1 MPYQAALEAGAI
13 ALFGEKYGD
22 VVRMVTIGCVNGND
36 ALSPA
41 AIAERQRAG
50 FRMCSRELCGGTHVG
65 RSGEIG
71 LFRIV
76 SESSVAAGVRRIE
89 ALTGAEAEQW
99 VDAQIATLHN
109 IAARVGA
116 PPSQLG
122 ERIEALL
129 AELKQRQR
137 ALDELHAR
145 QARSNLEGLLANV
158 QAVGDI
164 RFLAAQVEA
173 PDTAR
178 LREMG
183 DWLRDKLGSGVVVLA
198 AVIDGKAQILAMA
211 TPDLAGRRIH
221 AGNLV
226 KALAPIVGGS
236 GGGRPDM
243 AQAGGREVAHIPDAL
258 EHVAAAL
265 AAQAGG

>member
-1 MPYQAALEAGAI
+1 M
-13 ALFGEKYGD
+13 
-22 VVRMVTIGCVNGND
+22 
-36 ALSPA
+36 
-41 AIAERQRAG
+41 
-50 FRMCSRELCGGTHVG
+50 
-65 RSGEIG
+65 
-71 LFRIV
+71 
-76 SESSVAAGVRRIE
+76 
-89 ALTGAEAEQW
+89 
-99 VDAQIATLHN
+99 
-109 IAARVGA
+109 
-116 PPSQLG
+116 
-122 ERIEALL
+122 L
-129 AELKQRQR
+129 ADLKQRQR
-137 ALDELHAR
+137 ALDELNAR
-145 QARSNLEGLLANV
+145 LARGNLERLLANV
-158 QAVGDI
+158 QSVGNI

-173 PDTAR
+173 PDMAR

-211 TPDLAGRRIH
+211 TPDLAGKQVH

-243 AQAGGREVAHIPDAL
+243 AQAGGRDIANIPAAL